1 MTDRTPTSADTDDAL
16 SAELLQFVEGHVAT
30 AATPEPSAV
39 RVARVDDRRRGAT
52 VATGL
57 VGLGLLALLL
67 ILLHPELIHAG
78 DPAPGYGPLPEV
90 SEVRQGHFTTSV
102 ACALC
107 HANSDEAQAMRDSQG
122 RGVAPFD
129 LWQSTMMANSARDP
143 LWRAQLSVELARH
156 PKQAANI
163 ARKCVRCHAPM
174 AAKDAEQHDKEP
186 LDALALL
193 KGKDARSVLAF
204 DGVSCTVCHQIE
216 AKGLGSEESFTGNFS
231 VGHDELIY
239 GPHREPFDM
248 PMIMHV
254 DFQPTFGRQIIES
267 RHCGSCH
274 TLMTHTLND
283 KGEATG
289 EVMPEQTPYLEW
301 RNSVYSRENGQSGRQ
316 TRSCQN
322 CHVPTRDVDGKP
334 IRTEIAHNPG
344 GFDFPFT
351 EKRSPFGRHIMVGG
365 NTLIPAMLR
374 DNRELL
380 RPQATD
386 AAFNATIAEARK
398 QLETRTAVLWAGKTT
413 RRGDRIELPVR
424 VVNKAG
430 HKLPTA
436 YPSRRVWLQVRLEDK
451 AGKVLFRSGAFDKR
465 GRLLGADGK
474 VRPSE
479 LADGP
484 IDPHI
489 SRIAAPDD
497 VLVWESVM
505 KDSAGKPTWSLM
517 SAAGFFKDNR
527 ILPKGWKPDHV
538 EARRTS
544 PQGIAIPKKG
554 KDKPQPDP
562 DFLGG
567 SDTVQLSLPAPAE
580 RGPFK
585 LTLSLHYQTLGARH
599 AAELFSNET
608 AEVRQFERM
617 YRKADTRPETL
628 ASVTVT
634 LKK

>member
-1 MTDRTPTSADTDDAL
+1 MTLPL
-16 SAELLQFVEGHVAT
+16 SRF
-30 AATPEPSAV
+30 
-39 RVARVDDRRRGAT
+39 
-52 VATGL
+52 
-57 VGLGLLALLL
+57 
-67 ILLHPELIHAG
+67 
-78 DPAPGYGPLPEV
+78 
-90 SEVRQGHFTTSV
+90 
-102 ACALC
+102 
-107 HANSDEAQAMRDSQG
+107 
-122 RGVAPFD
+122 
-129 LWQSTMMANSARDP
+129 
-143 LWRAQLSVELARH
+143 
-156 PKQAANI
+156 
-163 ARKCVRCHAPM
+163 
-174 AAKDAEQHDKEP
+174 
-186 LDALALL
+186 
-193 KGKDARSVLAF
+193 
-204 DGVSCTVCHQIE
+204 
-216 AKGLGSEESFTGNFS
+216 
-231 VGHDELIY
+231 
-239 GPHREPFDM
+239 
-248 PMIMHV
+248 
-254 DFQPTFGRQIIES
+254 
-267 RHCGSCH
+267 
-274 TLMTHTLND
+274 
-283 KGEATG
+283 
-289 EVMPEQTPYLEW
+289 
-301 RNSVYSRENGQSGRQ
+301 
-316 TRSCQN
+316 
-322 CHVPTRDVDGKP
+322 P
-334 IRTEIAHNPG
+334 IR
-344 GFDFPFT
+344 F
-351 EKRSPFGRHIMVGG
+351 
-365 NTLIPAMLR
+365 
-374 DNRELL
+374 
-380 RPQATD
+380 
-386 AAFNATIAEARK
+386 
-398 QLETRTAVLWAGKTT
+398 
-413 RRGDRIELPVR
+413 
-424 VVNKAG
+424 
-430 HKLPTA
+430 
-436 YPSRRVWLQVRLEDK
+436 WLQVRLEDK